1 MRYQPM
7 GAKSLAFTNK
17 AAMAAAVVAF
27 AGGFAAPAMAAG
39 TPAGTRIDNVATA
52 TWELPSGGESSV
64 DSNVV
69 SLKVDELLDVTVAS
83 TDPGD
88 VATQPG
94 LTGQLLSYR
103 ITNAGNGPEKFGLS
117 AIANSGGDQFDPSVT
132 AIYLDTNG
140 NGAYDAGLDTQ
151 YVAGSND
158 PQLAPDESI
167 AVFILSTIPLALQDG
182 DRGRVDLA
190 AVAKTGSG
198 DPGDSFPGL
207 GEGGGDAVV
216 GATGA
221 DGQDDGWFRVSAAS
235 VSFVKSA
242 TVADQ
247 FGGASQVPGATITYT
262 LTATVAGSGSLANL
276 RVSDSVP
283 AGTTYTPASI
293 TLDGAPL
300 SDAADADS
308 GSFNGT
314 AISVGLGNVA
324 AGSTRKVTFKVKI
337 D

>member
-7 GAKSLAFTNK
+7 GAKSPAFATK
-17 AAMAAAVVAF
+17 AVIAAAGLAS
-27 AGGFAAPAMAAG
+27 AGAFAAPAMAAG
-39 TPAGTRIDNVATA
+39 TPAGTQIDNVATA

-94 LTGQLLSYR
+94 LAAQLLSFR

-117 AIANSGGDQFDPSVT
+117 AIANGGGDQFDPTIT

-140 NGAYDAGLDTQ
+140 NGAFDAGLDTL
-151 YVAGSND
+151 YVAGAND
-158 PQLAPDESI
+158 PQLDPDQSI
-167 AVFILSTIPLALQDG
+167 AIFVHSTIPLALQDG

-198 DPGDSFPGL
+198 DPGDSFAGL

-221 DGQDDGWFRVSAAS
+221 DGLDDGFYRVSAAS

-242 TVADQ
+242 AVADP
-247 FGGASQVPGATITYT
+247 FGGTGQVPGATITYT

-276 RVSDSVP
+276 RVTDPVP

-300 SDAADADS
+300 SDAADADA
-308 GSFNGT
+308 GSFTGT
-314 AISVGLGNVA
+314 GISVGLGNVA
-324 AGSTRKVTFKVKI
+324 AGSTRTVTFKVRI